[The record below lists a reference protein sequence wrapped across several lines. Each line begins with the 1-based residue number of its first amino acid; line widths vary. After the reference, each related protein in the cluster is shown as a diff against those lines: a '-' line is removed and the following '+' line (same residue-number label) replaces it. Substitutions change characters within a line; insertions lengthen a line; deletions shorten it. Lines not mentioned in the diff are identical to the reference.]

1 MKRIEQETQETT
13 VNSTVNG
20 SPISATHGRQGY
32 FAQIRQMSFAEIYR
46 RFGTILIFIGIFV
59 LASLL
64 DETFLTT
71 GNLTNVL
78 RQVVVVSLLAC
89 GVTFIIILGHID
101 VSLGSVVAL
110 TGTVAASVMAMTQ
123 NIGLAVSAGIGMGIL
138 TGLLNGWVVTYF
150 KIPSFIMTL
159 AMTTIA
165 RGAILLYTAGTPVSG
180 LGDFSVIGQGFVG
193 PVPISVLI
201 LIAAAAVC
209 WILLNRT
216 RFGRHVYAV
225 GGNIKAAHASGIHTD
240 GVLRKAFILNGVLAA
255 IAGIV
260 LMSRVNSGQPAA
272 GVAYEFDAITAVVVG
287 GTSLMGG
294 TGTITGTLIGAMII
308 GVINNILNLMNVS
321 SYWQMIIKGLI
332 IAVAVILDVKT
343 KTAGVGKKARGG

>member
-1 MKRIEQETQETT
+1 MSAVIPNTPTT
-13 VNSTVNG
+13 DKTGMFSK
-20 SPISATHGRQGY
+20 
-32 FAQIRQMSFAEIYR
+32 IREMGFSEIYR
-46 RFGTILIFIGIFV
+46 KYGTILIFIGIFI
-59 LASLL
+59 LSACLN
-64 DETFLTT
+64 ETFLTT

-101 VSLGSVVAL
+101 VSLGSVLAL
-110 TGTVAASVMAMTQ
+110 TGTIAASVMSQTQ
-123 NIGLAVSAGIGMGIL
+123 NIYLAISAGIGMGVV
-138 TGLLNGWVVTYF
+138 TGLINGYVITYF

-159 AMTTIA
+159 AMTTAA
-165 RGAILLYTAGTPVSG
+165 RGAILLYTAGVPVSN
-180 LGDFSVIGQGFVG
+180 LGDFQVIGQGNIG

-201 LIAAAAVC
+201 LIFVVMVS
-209 WILLNRT
+209 WVLLNRT
-216 RFGRHVYAV
+216 KFGRHVYAV
-225 GGNIKAAHASGIHTD
+225 GGNAKAAMASGINTD
-240 GVLRKAFILNGVLAA
+240 GVLRRAFVFNGILVA

-260 LMSRVNSGQPAA
+260 LMSRVNSGQPAG

-294 TGTITGTLIGAMII
+294 TGTITGTIIGAMII

-321 SYWQMIIKGLI
+321 SYWQQIVKGVI

-343 KTAGVGKKARGG
+343 KSGSARKKA

>member
-1 MKRIEQETQETT
+1 MTAHVHADQPGT
-13 VNSTVNG
+13 VSK
-20 SPISATHGRQGY
+20 
-32 FAQIRQMSFAEIYR
+32 IRGMSFSEIYR
-46 RFGTILIFIGIFV
+46 KYGTILIFIGIFT
-59 LASLL
+59 LASLIS
-64 DETFLTT
+64 ETFLTA

-101 VSLGSVVAL
+101 VSLGSVLAL
-110 TGTVAASVMAMTQ
+110 TGTIAASVMSMTQ
-123 NIGLAVSAGIGMGIL
+123 NIYLAISAGIALGIVI
-138 TGLLNGWVVTYF
+138 GLINGYVITYF

-159 AMTTIA
+159 AMTTVA
-165 RGAILLYTAGTPVSG
+165 RGAILLYTAGVPVSN
-180 LGDFSVIGQGFVG
+180 LGDFKVIGQGDIAG
-193 PVPISVLI
+193 IPISVLI
-201 LIAAAAVC
+201 LLAVVAVS
-209 WILLNRT
+209 WVLLNRT
-216 RFGRHVYAV
+216 KFGRHVYAV
-225 GGNIKAAHASGIHTD
+225 GGNPRAALASGINTD
-240 GVLRKAFILNGVLAA
+240 SVLRRAFVFNGILVA

-294 TGTITGTLIGAMII
+294 TGTITGTIIGAMII

-321 SYWQMIIKGLI
+321 SYWQQIVKGVI

-343 KTAGVGKKARGG
+343 KGKKA

>member
-1 MKRIEQETQETT
+1 M
-13 VNSTVNG
+13 
-20 SPISATHGRQGY
+20 
-32 FAQIRQMSFAEIYR
+32 FASIRQMGFAEIYR
-46 RFGTILIFIGIFV
+46 RFGTILIFIGIFA
-59 LASLL
+59 LAASLN
-64 DETFLTT
+64 ETFLTT

-110 TGTVAASVMAMTQ
+110 TGTIAASVMSLTG
-123 NIGLAVSAGIGMGIL
+123 NLPLALAAGIGSGIV

-159 AMTTIA
+159 AMTTVA
-165 RGAILLYTAGTPVSG
+165 RGAILLYTAGVPVSG
-180 LGDFSVIGQGFVG
+180 LGEDFKVIGQGNVG
-193 PVPISVLI
+193 PVPVSVII
-201 LIAAAAVC
+201 LIAVVLVAWV
-209 WILLNRT
+209 LLNRT
-216 RFGRHVYAV
+216 KFGRHLYAV
-225 GGNIKAAHASGIHTD
+225 GGNAKAALASGINAD
-240 GVLRKAFILNGVLAA
+240 SVVVRAFVFNGILAS

-294 TGTITGTLIGAMII
+294 TGTITGTIIGSMII

-321 SYWQMIIKGLI
+321 SYWQQIVKGLI

-343 KTAGVGKKARGG
+343 KTAGARKKA

>member
-1 MKRIEQETQETT
+1 MNAVIKETAVSESGNVFARIREM
-13 VNSTVNG
+13 G
-20 SPISATHGRQGY
+20 FAT
-32 FAQIRQMSFAEIYR
+32 IYR
-46 RFGTILIFIGIFV
+46 KYGTILIFVGIFI

-64 DETFLTT
+64 NETFLTT

-110 TGTVAASVMAMTQ
+110 TGTLAASVMSMTQ
-123 NIGLAVSAGIGMGIL
+123 SIPLALAAGIGVGIL
-138 TGLLNGWVVTYF
+138 VRFNNGFVVTYF

-159 AMTTIA
+159 ATTTVA
-165 RGAILLYTAGTPVSG
+165 RGVVLLYTAGVPVTN
-180 LGDFSVIGQGFVG
+180 LGDFKVIGQDSVG
-193 PVPISVLI
+193 PIPISVLI
-201 LIAAAAVC
+201 LLAVIAISWV
-209 WILLNRT
+209 LLNRT
-216 RFGRHVYAV
+216 VFGRHVYAV
-225 GGNIKAAHASGIHTD
+225 GGNSKAALASGINTD
-240 GVLRKAFILNGVLAA
+240 RVIRRAFVFNGILVA

-260 LMSRVNSGQPAA
+260 LMSRINSGQPAA

-294 TGTITGTLIGAMII
+294 TGTITGTVIGAMII

-321 SYWQMIIKGLI
+321 SYWQQIVKGLI

-343 KTAGVGKKARGG
+343 KSAGARKKA